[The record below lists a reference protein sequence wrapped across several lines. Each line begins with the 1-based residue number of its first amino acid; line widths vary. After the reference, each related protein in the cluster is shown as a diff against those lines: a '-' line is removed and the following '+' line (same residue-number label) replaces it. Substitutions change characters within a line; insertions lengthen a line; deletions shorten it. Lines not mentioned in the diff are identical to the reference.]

1 MDRLQKQ
8 VEFILEADKV
18 KNILRMTRIADGSR
32 RENDAEHQ
40 WHMALMAILLSEHTV
55 EDGIDLLKVIKMIL
69 IHDLVEID
77 AGDTFCYDQK
87 GNLDKKERE
96 EIAAKRI
103 FGILPEDQGEELKA
117 LWEEFDEMKT
127 PEAKYAA
134 ALDRLQP
141 VLLNYMNQGG
151 TWGEHHITK
160 EQVIKRNRPIENGSP
175 KLWAF
180 VEGLIED
187 AVRKGYLK
195 ESAEE
200 YGQG

>member
-8 VEFILEADKV
+8 IEFILEADKV

-40 WHMALMAILLSEHTV
+40 WHMALMAILLGEHTAE
-55 EDGIDLLKVIKMIL
+55 EDLDLLKVIKMIL

-77 AGDTFCYDQK
+77 AGDTFCYDQNA
-87 GNLDKKERE
+87 NLDKKERE

-103 FGILPEDQGEELKA
+103 FGILPKDQGEELKA

-151 TWGEHHITK
+151 TWREHHITK
-160 EQVIKRNRPIENGSP
+160 EQVIKRNKPIENGSP

-180 VEGLIED
+180 ALGLIED
-187 AVRKGYLK
+187 AVIKGYLK
-195 ESAEE
+195 EAGEE
-200 YGQG
+200 